1 MGVGE
6 VLGGCMLIMIWMMT
20 IRRQTLRMNVL
31 LFQSLI
37 QRVSHLLS
45 LSSFVQKNSLL
56 FIEHSLFRY
65 NSTESIQC

>member
-45 LSSFVQKNSLL
+45 LSSFVQKIL
-56 FIEHSLFRY
+56 FYS
-65 NSTESIQC
+65 